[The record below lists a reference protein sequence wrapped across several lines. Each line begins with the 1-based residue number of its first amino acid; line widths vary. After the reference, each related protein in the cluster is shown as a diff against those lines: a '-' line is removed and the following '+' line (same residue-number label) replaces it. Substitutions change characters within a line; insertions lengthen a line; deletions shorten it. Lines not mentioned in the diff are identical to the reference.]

1 MKNNPKNTFSKL
13 IRLLSTNKYIN
24 KYTVTLLIFLIVIIF
39 LADYSYLEKRKLKK
53 QIEKTE
59 KQIEFY
65 NESINQNK
73 EKQHAL
79 ESDKK
84 QIEKYAREQLN
95 MKKNNEDIYY
105 IEEK

>member
-13 IRLLSTNKYIN
+13 IRFLSTNKYIN
-24 KYTVTLLIFLIVIIF
+24 KYTVTILIFLIVIIF
-39 LADYSYLEKRKLKK
+39 LADYSYLEQRKLKK

>member
-1 MKNNPKNTFSKL
+1 M
-13 IRLLSTNKYIN
+13 
-24 KYTVTLLIFLIVIIF
+24 
-39 LADYSYLEKRKLKK
+39 RKLKK